1 MMSCSRAN
9 RESFIYFAR
18 SLLWQYAGVDNSW
31 LNCDDE
37 ESKVQPSWIR
47 TAGGAHDQ
55 LLEENWLFRLRKE
68 RFESRHTGQV
78 HDYYVLDLADA
89 VHVVALT
96 PDGEVLLVR
105 QFRAGSGRDSLEI
118 PGGLVDP
125 GEDPCA
131 AGARELLEET
141 GYAGDPPVLLGTLW
155 SNPSLLT
162 SRISTIVI
170 RNARLVAEPDP
181 DQDEELTIERVPADE
196 IPRMIREGRIDH
208 ALVVAGLLWW
218 LGTEDPGRVS

>member
-1 MMSCSRAN
+1 MTAYDDRMTAN
-9 RESFIYFAR
+9 
-18 SLLWQYAGVDNSW
+18 
-31 LNCDDE
+31 
-37 ESKVQPSWIR
+37 QPSWIR
-47 TAGGAHDQ
+47 TEHGIHDQ
-55 LLEENWLFRLRKE
+55 TLEENWLFRLRKE
-68 RFESRHTGQV
+68 RFQSRQSDKV
-78 HDYYVLDLADA
+78 HDFYVIHLTDA

-131 AGARELLEET
+131 AGARELREET
-141 GYAGDPPVLLGTLW
+141 GYAGDPPELLGTLW
-155 SNPSLLT
+155 SNPSLVT

-170 RNARLVAEPDP
+170 RNARLVAEPDH
-181 DQDEELTIERVPADE
+181 DHHEELTVERVPSRE
-196 IPRMIREGRIDH
+196 IPRLIREGRIDH

-218 LGTEDPGRVS
+218 LGTQSPGMLGT

>member
-1 MMSCSRAN
+1 VAQR
-9 RESFIYFAR
+9 
-18 SLLWQYAGVDNSW
+18 
-31 LNCDDE
+31 DDE
-37 ESKVQPSWIR
+37 KSKAQPSWAR
-47 TAGGAHDQ
+47 TAGGTHDQ

-125 GEDPCA
+125 GEDPCT

-162 SRISTIVI
+162 SRISTIVV

-181 DQDEELTIERVPADE
+181 DQHEELTIDRVPAEE
-196 IPRMIREGRIDH
+196 IPRMIQEGQIDH

-218 LGTEDPGRVS
+218 LGTKSLGLVS

>member
-1 MMSCSRAN
+1 M
-9 RESFIYFAR
+9 AR
-18 SLLWQYAGVDNSW
+18 L
-31 LNCDDE
+31 DDE
-37 ESKVQPSWIR
+37 KSTRQPSWVR
-47 TAGGAHDQ
+47 TAGGTHDQ

-68 RFESRHTGQV
+68 RFESRHTGKV

-125 GEDPCA
+125 GEDPCR

-162 SRISTIVI
+162 SRISTIVV

-181 DQDEELTIERVPADE
+181 DQHEELTIERVPADE
-196 IPRMIREGRIDH
+196 IPRLIREGRIDH
-208 ALVVAGLLWW
+208 ALVVVGLLWW
-218 LGTEDPGRVS
+218 LGTKSLGLVS

>member
-1 MMSCSRAN
+1 VAQR
-9 RESFIYFAR
+9 
-18 SLLWQYAGVDNSW
+18 
-31 LNCDDE
+31 DDE
-37 ESKVQPSWIR
+37 KSSARPSWVR
-47 TAGGAHDQ
+47 TAQGGHDQ

-68 RFESRHTGQV
+68 RFESRHTRKV

-96 PDGEVLLVR
+96 PDEEVLLVR

-125 GEDPCA
+125 GEDPCT

-170 RNARLVAEPDP
+170 PNARLVAEPDP
-181 DQDEELTIERVPADE
+181 DQHEELTIERVPADE
-196 IPRMIREGRIDH
+196 IPRMIREGQIDH
-208 ALVVAGLLWW
+208 ALVVVGLLWW
-218 LGTEDPGRVS
+218 LGTKSPGLMC

>member
-1 MMSCSRAN
+1 VA
-9 RESFIYFAR
+9 EH
-18 SLLWQYAGVDNSW
+18 
-31 LNCDDE
+31 DDVE
-37 ESKVQPSWIR
+37 PAAQPSWVK
-47 TAGGAHDQ
+47 TAGGTHDQ
-55 LLEENWLFRLRKE
+55 TIEENWLFRLRKE
-68 RFESRHTGQV
+68 RFQSRRSAKV
-78 HDYYVLDLADA
+78 HDYYVIHLADA

-96 PDGEVLLVR
+96 PDEEVLLVR

-125 GEDPCA
+125 GEDPCT

-141 GYAGDPPVLLGTLW
+141 GYAGDPPELLGTLW

-170 RNARLVAEPDP
+170 RNARLVAEPAP
-181 DQDEELTIERVPADE
+181 DHHEELTIERVPARE
-196 IPRMIREGRIDH
+196 IPRLIRSGRIDH

-218 LGTEDPGRVS
+218 LGTRTPGKLGRREAGG

>member
-1 MMSCSRAN
+1 VTEYDSS
-9 RESFIYFAR
+9 
-18 SLLWQYAGVDNSW
+18 WAGDV
-31 LNCDDE
+31 
-37 ESKVQPSWIR
+37 PSWARVGDGRNDLTI
-47 TAGGAHDQ
+47 DD
-55 LLEENWLFRLRKE
+55 NWLFRLRRE
-68 RFESRHTGQV
+68 RFESRQSGKV
-78 HDYYVLDLADA
+78 HDYYVIHLADA

-96 PDGEVLLVR
+96 PDDEVLLVR

-125 GEDPCA
+125 GEDPCR

-141 GYAGDPPVLLGTLW
+141 GYAGDPPEFLGTLW

-181 DQDEELTIERVPADE
+181 DHNEELTVERVPARE
-196 IPRMIREGRIDH
+196 IPRLIREGRIDH
-208 ALVVAGLLWW
+208 ALVVTGLLWW
-218 LGTEDPGRVS
+218 SAAKTPGMLG